1 MSSVIDLRTGVRL
14 GLLVLT
20 AAVGPVVA
28 RAAPPPAATVQ
39 PAPPPAVRA
48 PTAEETAE
56 LDALTKAFLAA
67 RDARRWDEA
76 ERVVRGMLA
85 IDEATYGPRD
95 PRTAVALGA
104 LADMLEETD
113 RYPQAEPLL
122 RRALDI
128 RRATLGER
136 DPDTAMAYNNL
147 AYGLDAQGRYAE
159 AEPLF
164 AKALEIARAALGE
177 RNPVTAGNYNN
188 LAANLSAQ
196 GKYAEAE
203 ALYRT
208 ALDIRL
214 ATQGPR
220 DPATALS
227 YANLGGVLSAQ
238 GRAGDAE
245 PMFRKAYE
253 IRHATLGP
261 RDPALAG
268 SLNDLAYNLGDQ
280 GKYAQA
286 EPLLREAL
294 AIRTA
299 TLGEGASEIAA
310 SQNNLGTNLGAQ
322 GRYAEA
328 EPLLRG
334 ALATFRKALGE
345 RHPSTAA
352 AETNL
357 AANLN
362 AQGRYGEAEP
372 LYRAGLETRRALLGE
387 RHPATAI
394 GLNNLA
400 VNLEDQGRYA
410 EAGALF
416 ATALEIRQAALGE
429 AHAETAQ
436 SYGNLAAA
444 LNAQGRYGEAEPL
457 FRKAL
462 EIRRAALG
470 ERHPLTA
477 ASADS
482 LAANLDDQG
491 RFAEAEPLYRQA
503 LEIRQATLGVR
514 HPLTAATQNNLAY
527 NLDNQGRLT
536 EAEPL
541 YRQAL
546 ETRRAVLGPG
556 HPVTATSVNNLASV
570 LDGQGRRPEA
580 EALYRQALATR
591 RAALGDLHPDTA
603 TSYANLAFS
612 LGGQG
617 RFSEAERYGRTAADT
632 MRQLRRRERGVSED
646 RDDGAAAQADDGAAF
661 RIYLSAAAGVAD
673 QGAAGRRRVLAP
685 AFLAAQDLDRSA
697 AGAALA
703 QAAARVAAGQAGLAD
718 TVRRQQDLAV
728 LSRGYE
734 ARLLQALGAG
744 DAATAAT
751 MRGELQRS
759 GDELARL
766 HAQVRAQ
773 FPRYAELVSPEALGL
788 AAVQARL
795 RPGEGLLLIVPSGA
809 DVHVFALSRT
819 RVEWRRVRGAAKS
832 VTQKVGRLRCQ
843 TDPGACRLASDPNP
857 DGGSPDDLPPFD
869 RQAAFELYRDL
880 VQPVEPALQGVK
892 TLYVTST
899 GPLSGLPLAVLQ
911 TRPPGARTGRDADS
925 LKAAPWFAD
934 RYALVTLP
942 SVSSLRALGALK
954 APARREVLAG
964 YGDPVL
970 AGYDAAQP
978 VAERARGG
986 LHVFR
991 GVSADGLGLADPAT
1005 LRQGLAAL
1013 PGTRAELTAMATA
1026 LGAPAS
1032 ALHMGPQATEA
1043 AVKASAQ
1050 LPQARVVIFA
1060 THGLLPHAL
1069 KGLEEPGLVLTP
1081 PTVATAEDDGVLTG
1095 SEAARLSLSADWVI
1109 LSACNTAAADGAPGA
1124 ETLSGLAKGF
1134 LYAGAHALLV
1144 SHWEV
1149 GDEVTAALTVQTIAL
1164 QRAHPRLTKA
1174 AALQAA
1180 MRAVRTGVLPGGKPL
1195 AGWQPIWAH
1204 PGSWAPFVLVSAGE

>member
-1 MSSVIDLRTGVRL
+1 MIDVRAGVRL
-14 GLLVLT
+14 GLLVLAVAAGPAARGAAAPGAAPT
-20 AAVGPVVA
+20 AAA
-28 RAAPPPAATVQ
+28 VQ
-39 PAPPPAVRA
+39 PASPPADRA
-48 PTAEETAE
+48 PTAEEAAE
-56 LDALTKAFLAA
+56 LDTLTKAYLAA

-76 ERVVRGMLA
+76 ERVMRRALA
-85 IDEATYGPRD
+85 IEEATYGPRH
-95 PRTAVALGA
+95 PQVAVALGA
-104 LADMLEETD
+104 IADTLEETD
-113 RYPQAEPLL
+113 RYAQAEPLL
-122 RRALDI
+122 RRALEI
-128 RRATLGER
+128 RRAALGDR

-147 AYGLDAQGRYAE
+147 AYCVDAQGRYAE

-164 AKALEIARAALGE
+164 ARALEIARAALGE
-177 RNPVTAGNYNN
+177 RSAVTAGNYNN

-196 GKYAEAE
+196 GRYAEAE
-203 ALYRT
+203 PLYRT
-208 ALDIRL
+208 ALEIRL
-214 ATQGPR
+214 ATQGAR
-220 DPATALS
+220 DPVTALS
-227 YANLGGVLSAQ
+227 YANLGGVLSAE

-253 IRHATLGP
+253 IRHAALGP

-280 GKYAQA
+280 GKYAEA

-294 AIRTA
+294 AIRTTA
-299 TLGEGASEIAA
+299 LGEGSSETAA
-310 SQNNLGTNLGAQ
+310 SRNNLGTNLGAQ

-328 EPLLRG
+328 EPLLSG
-334 ALATFRKALGE
+334 ALATFRTALGE

-372 LYRAGLETRRALLGE
+372 LYRAGLETRRAMLGE

-410 EAGALF
+410 EAEALF
-416 ATALEIRQAALGE
+416 ARALEIRQAALGE
-429 AHAETAQ
+429 DHPETAQ

-444 LNAQGRYGEAEPL
+444 LKAQGRYGEAEPL

-491 RFAEAEPLYRQA
+491 HFA
-503 LEIRQATLGVR
+503 
-514 HPLTAATQNNLAY
+514 
-527 NLDNQGRLT
+527 

-546 ETRRAVLGPG
+546 ETRRATLGERHPLTAASENNLAYNLDSQGRLAEAEPLYRHALEVRRAVLGQG
-556 HPVTATSVNNLASV
+556 HPVTATSVNNLAAV
-570 LDGQGRRPEA
+570 LDGQGRRAEA
-580 EALYRQALATR
+580 EGLYRQALEIR
-591 RAALGDLHPDTA
+591 RATLGELHPDTA

-612 LGGQG
+612 LGGQD
-617 RFSEAERYGRTAADT
+617 RFAEAEGYALTAADA
-632 MRQLRRRERGVSED
+632 MRQLRRRERGVAED
-646 RDDGAAAQADDGAAF
+646 RDDGAAAPADDGAAF
-661 RIYLSAAAGVAD
+661 RIYLAAAAGVAE
-673 QGAAGRRRVLAP
+673 QGPAERRRVRAP

-718 TVRRQQDLAV
+718 TVRREQDLAV
-728 LSRGYE
+728 MARGYE

-766 HAQVRAQ
+766 HAQVRAR
-773 FPRYAELVSPEALGL
+773 FPRYAELVSPEALDL

-795 RPGEGLLLIVPSGA
+795 GPGEGLLLIVPSDV

-819 RVEWRRVRGAAKS
+819 HVEWRRAKGAARA
-832 VTQKVGRLRCQ
+832 VAQKVTRLRCQ
-843 TDPGACRLASDPNP
+843 TDPGTCQLGSDP
-857 DGGSPDDLPPFD
+857 GGGAPDDLPPFD
-869 RQAAFELYRDL
+869 RRAAFELYRDL
-880 VQPVEPALQGVK
+880 VQPVESALKGVK

-911 TRPPGARTGRDADS
+911 TQAPGARPGRDANS

-942 SVSSLRALGALK
+942 TVSSLRALGALK
-954 APARREVLAG
+954 APAHREALAG

-970 AGYDAAQP
+970 AGYQAAQP
-978 VAERARGG
+978 PAARPRGG
-986 LHVFR
+986 LRVFR
-991 GVSADGLGLADPAT
+991 GVGADGLGLADPAT
-1005 LRQGLAAL
+1005 LRQGFAAL
-1013 PGTRAELTAMATA
+1013 PGTRAELTAMAAA

-1043 AVKASAQ
+1043 AVKASLQ

-1069 KGLEEPGLVLTP
+1069 KGLDEPGLVLTP
-1081 PTVATAEDDGVLTG
+1081 PTVPTPDDDGVLTA

-1124 ETLSGLAKGF
+1124 ETLSGLAKAF
-1134 LYAGAHALLV
+1134 LYAGARALLV

-1164 QRAHPRLTKA
+1164 KRAHPELSKA

-1180 MRAVRTGVLPGGKPL
+1180 MRAVRTGVLPGGKPV

-1204 PGSWAPFVLVSAGE
+1204 PGSWAPFVLVSAGG